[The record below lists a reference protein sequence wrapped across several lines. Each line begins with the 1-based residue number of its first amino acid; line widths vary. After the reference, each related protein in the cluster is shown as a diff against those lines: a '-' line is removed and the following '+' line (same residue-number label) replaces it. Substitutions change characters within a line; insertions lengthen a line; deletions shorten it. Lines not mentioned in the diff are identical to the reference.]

1 MLKVSDDNPMHVD
14 DIYELI
20 MEFKKHY
27 RNVFIYQVD
36 EQVFLY
42 RTLSRKEYKD
52 ILNDERFND
61 FEKEEIICDTCLLY
75 PDPGTFEWD
84 DVDAGIP
91 TELMKQIR
99 KNSYLD
105 GRNARKNIL
114 QYYRSEMFDLD
125 NQIICIIN
133 EAFPQ
138 YDIEEIEDWDVDKM
152 TKYLTRAEWKLTN
165 LRGLAFKDAE
175 GAIFDDDDDREAGM
189 EMEGNEGFEDEAP
202 EVITP
207 KTEEIK
213 TDKREKTIRGGSRK
227 NKLTP
232 DKMREREEFLRK
244 FPMFANDD
252 GERGIEGL
260 AQQSVDVG
268 TPAALQAGVY

>member
-1 MLKVSDDNPMHVD
+1 MLKVSDDRPMHVD

-27 RNVFIYQVD
+27 RNVFVYQVD
-36 EQVFLY
+36 EQVFIY

-75 PDPGTFEWD
+75 PDPNSFDWN

-105 GRNARKNIL
+105 GKNSRKNIL
-114 QYYRSEMFDLD
+114 QYYRSEMFDID
-125 NQIICIIN
+125 NQIICVIN

-165 LRGLAFKDAE
+165 LRGLEFREPE
-175 GAIFDDDDDREAGM
+175 GEIFDDDDREASM
-189 EMEGNEGFEDEAP
+189 EMERDQGFKNEVPEA
-202 EVITP
+202 VTP

-213 TDKREKTIRGGSRK
+213 TRDNEKTIRGGSRK

-232 DKMREREEFLRK
+232 EKMREREEFLRK

-252 GERGIEGL
+252 GERGIDGL
-260 AQQSVDVG
+260 AQQSVDVSV
-268 TPAALQAGVY
+268 PAALQPGMFW

>member
-1 MLKVSDDNPMHVD
+1 MLKVSDDRPMHVD

-27 RNVFIYQVD
+27 RNVFVYQVD
-36 EQVFLY
+36 EQVFIY

-75 PDPGTFEWD
+75 PDPNSFDWN

-105 GRNARKNIL
+105 GKNSRKNIL
-114 QYYRSEMFDLD
+114 QYYRSEMFDID
-125 NQIICIIN
+125 NQIICVIN

-138 YDIEEIEDWDVDKM
+138 YDIEEIEDWDIDKM

-165 LRGLAFKDAE
+165 LRGLEFREPE
-175 GAIFDDDDDREAGM
+175 GEIFDDDDREASM
-189 EMEGNEGFEDEAP
+189 EMERDQGFENEVPEA
-202 EVITP
+202 VTP

-213 TDKREKTIRGGSRK
+213 PRDNEKTIRGGSRK

-232 DKMREREEFLRK
+232 EKMREREEFLRK

-260 AQQSVDVG
+260 AQQSVDVSV
-268 TPAALQAGVY
+268 PAALQPGMY